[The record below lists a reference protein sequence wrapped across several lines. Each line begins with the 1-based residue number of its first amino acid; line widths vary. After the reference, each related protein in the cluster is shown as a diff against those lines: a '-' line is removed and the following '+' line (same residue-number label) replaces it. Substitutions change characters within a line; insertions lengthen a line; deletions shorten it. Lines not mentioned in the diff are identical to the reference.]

1 MKFAPGAWDRLK
13 NMRTWRKVHGAW
25 CSHFSARCLLS
36 LRACRRRDE
45 ADTRLTGCRESNRV
59 TKTDRCQD
67 ATAEQ
72 DQVGV
77 RVTGSSSEGLQPCP
91 TRWFANSI
99 QQRFVRLSDAD
110 RAVSSDS
117 CSEFGLAL
125 HGHVPLRI
133 GRQSVPV
140 KSAVGRFG
148 LGNWVRVEGG
158 MARNLKPSRC
168 YSDRAKFSG
177 VAAALN
183 DSPDRISVPASPS
196 SA

>member
-25 CSHFSARCLLS
+25 CSHFSARCLPS
-36 LRACRRRDE
+36 LHACRKRDE
-45 ADTRLTGCRESNRV
+45 ADKEPYRV
-59 TKTDRCQD
+59 TETDRCQD

-72 DQVGV
+72 DQVGARV
-77 RVTGSSSEGLQPCP
+77 RGSSSEGMHRARLAA
-91 TRWFANSI
+91 FANSI
-99 QQRFVRLSDAD
+99 RRRFVRLSDAD

-168 YSDRAKFSG
+168 YSDRAKFSS

>member
-1 MKFAPGAWDRLK
+1 
-13 NMRTWRKVHGAW
+13 MRTWRKVHGAW
-25 CSHFSARCLLS
+25 CSHFSARCLPS
-36 LRACRRRDE
+36 LHACRKRDE
-45 ADTRLTGCRESNRV
+45 ADKEPYRV
-59 TKTDRCQD
+59 TETDRCQD

-77 RVTGSSSEGLQPCP
+77 RVTGSSSEGLQPRP
-91 TRWFANSI
+91 TRWFADSI
-99 QQRFVRLSDAD
+99 RRRFVRLSDAD

-183 DSPDRISVPASPS
+183 DPPDRISVPASPS

>member
-72 DQVGV
+72 DKVGARV
-77 RVTGSSSEGLQPCP
+77 RGSSSEGIQPRT
-91 TRWFANSI
+91 TRCICKFDSATI
-99 QQRFVRLSDAD
+99 RKTQRCRSCCVVRLLQRVRHSAAWPCAIAHWSAECT
-110 RAVSSDS
+110 RQERGWPV
-117 CSEFGLAL
+117 
-125 HGHVPLRI
+125 RI
-133 GRQSVPV
+133 GKLGACGRRDGQEPETQPMLLRPRQVL
-140 KSAVGRFG
+140 R
-148 LGNWVRVEGG
+148 
-158 MARNLKPSRC
+158 RC
-168 YSDRAKFSG
+168 SCA
-177 VAAALN
+177 
-183 DSPDRISVPASPS
+183 
-196 SA
+196 